1 MELWGPYQWP
11 YKWITVF
18 VFTPISGVI
27 TLLITGISIGAHFV
41 TNSSNHSASSE
52 SPEDIFFCFLALGD
66 KSPHGC
72 PYNNLKNSLKLHS
85 PSLSKEKVTIYL

>member
-1 MELWGPYQWP
+1 MEGHEGPYQWP

-66 KSPHGC
+66 KQIPSWM
-72 PYNNLKNSLKLHS
+72 SLQQLEEFTKAS
-85 PSLSKEKVTIYL
+85 FPES